1 MTANTSSTTQESLTE
16 SDTTTAPLL
25 EYDGL
30 DVTFETQRGDVEAV
44 NGVSFTLEAGEILCL
59 VGESGSG
66 KSVTAQS
73 ALDLVPQ
80 PPGVIEGAIRYRGT
94 DIRTASREEV
104 RSIRGS
110 DIGIIFQDPISSL
123 NPVHTVGSQ
132 VVEALTSHDRWS
144 GKEARDRAV
153 ELMEKVGI
161 PDAEAR
167 LDDYPFEFSGGMR
180 QRVMIAIA
188 LANEPDVLIAD
199 EATTALDVTIEA
211 QVLELIKELRDDT
224 GMGVIFITH
233 DFGVVA
239 EIADRVA
246 VMYGGNI
253 VERGEVFALFDEP
266 KHPYT
271 QGLLGSIPG
280 TAVQAGADRLQAI
293 EGEPPEMTDLPTGC
307 TFHPRCPEAMEHCR
321 EEMPPNYVDGDDH
334 QVRCFLH
341 DDLPEQDDGV
351 NRRGGEG
358 K

>member
-1 MTANTSSTTQESLTE
+1 
-16 SDTTTAPLL
+16 L
-25 EYDGL
+25 EYDTL
-30 DVTFETQRGDVEAV
+30 DVTFETQRGDVKAV
-44 NGVSFTLEAGEILCL
+44 NGVSFALEAGEILCL

-73 ALDLVPQ
+73 SLNLVPQ
-80 PPGVIEGAIRYRGT
+80 PPGVIEGEIRYRGK
-94 DIRTASREEV
+94 DIRTASKNEI
-104 RSIRGS
+104 RSIRGN

-123 NPVHTVGSQ
+123 NPVHTVGGQ
-132 VVEALTSHDRWS
+132 VIEALTSHDRWS
-144 GKEARDRAV
+144 GAEARERAV

-161 PDAEAR
+161 PDASAR

-211 QVLELIKELRDDT
+211 QVLKLITELRDET

-253 VERGEVFALFDEP
+253 VERGEVFSLFENP

-280 TAVQAGADRLQAI
+280 TAVQAGADHLQAI

-307 TFHPRCPEAMEHCR
+307 TFHPRCPKAMEHCR
-321 EEMPPNYVDGDDH
+321 EEMPPNYVDSDDH
-334 QVRCFLH
+334 QVRCYLH
-341 DDLPEQDDGV
+341 DDLPEADDSAT
-351 NRRGGEG
+351 RGRGERE
-358 K
+358 

>member
-1 MTANTSSTTQESLTE
+1 MTTNPPFTTDESATDE
-16 SDTTTAPLL
+16 ASAPLL
-25 EYDGL
+25 EYDNL

-44 NGVSFTLEAGEILCL
+44 NGVSFTLDAGEILCL

-80 PPGVIEGAIRYRGT
+80 PPGVIEGAVRYRGRN
-94 DIRTASREEV
+94 IRDASASEIRN
-104 RSIRGS
+104 IRGS

-123 NPVHTVGSQ
+123 NPVHTVGQQ
-132 VVEALTSHDRWS
+132 VIEALTAHGRWS
-144 GKEARDRAV
+144 GSEARERAV

-161 PDAEAR
+161 PDAKAR
-167 LDDYPFEFSGGMR
+167 LGDYPFEFSGGMR

-211 QVLELIKELRDDT
+211 QVLELIKSLRDET
-224 GMGVIFITH
+224 GMGVVFITH

-253 VERGEVFALFDEP
+253 VERGEVFALFDDP

-280 TAVQAGADRLQAI
+280 TAVQAGADRLKAI
-293 EGEPPEMTDLPTGC
+293 EGEPPDMTDLPSGC
-307 TFHPRCPEAMEHCR
+307 KFHPRCPEAMEHCT
-321 EEMPPNYVDGDDH
+321 EEMPPTYVDGADQ

-341 DDLPEQDDGV
+341 DDLPEADDGTAGW
-351 NRRGGEG
+351 GGDDA
-358 K
+358 